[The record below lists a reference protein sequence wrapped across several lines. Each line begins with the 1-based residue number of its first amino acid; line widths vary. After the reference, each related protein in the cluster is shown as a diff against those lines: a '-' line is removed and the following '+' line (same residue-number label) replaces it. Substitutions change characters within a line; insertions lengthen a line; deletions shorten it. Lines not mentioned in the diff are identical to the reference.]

1 MIRLRNLPFVGLQLT
16 LMADKSQTPL
26 PAWFVQMMDKY
37 EHIEHETCD
46 IDSQRLFCFDPFL
59 NPFQQARLHQNTIF
73 RRKNRLQKIG
83 LADADSNESSVETAS
98 LAPVSGSG
106 SFGVNDVERKRC
118 KLIKLT

>member
-46 IDSQRLFCFDPFL
+46 IDSQSPFVSALFKPFSTSSSPPKH
-59 NPFQQARLHQNTIF
+59 NF
-73 RRKNRLQKIG
+73 RRKNRLQIIG
-83 LADADSNESSVETAS
+83 STLTQIAMSPALRQRVWH
-98 LAPVSGSG
+98 P
-106 SFGVNDVERKRC
+106 FQGVVLLGKWR
-118 KLIKLT
+118 